1 MIVQGAAQ
9 GKLPIGWVETEDWK
23 NPATGE
29 RTRKWQGPAATLE
42 NAYDEVKKILV
53 DTSGAAI
60 AYAPTVSVAG
70 VLAEVAVVIPPGGG
84 DAVMLAGDIA
94 PPSFSIVPVEY
105 DIPVEQRY
113 VADEDSAANLAY
125 LPALDAA
132 LKSADPDE
140 FRSWWDAATPD
151 QRRVAYWRMMGV
163 RTYKS
168 NAYTVSC
175 TRYLPRTQNAQA
187 TIYSQVNKVLTWMQL
202 RSLSYV
208 FRAGIAEPKA
218 LKPDGTLA
226 SLLWLVRPPR
236 VTLKSKWLEVSQNFI
251 GAFRWPK
258 DFYSGGKWESNTGDL
273 DGGSG
278 DAGGGDSSGGSTGGD
293 TGGGDTGGGSG
304 GGNA

>member
-9 GKLPIGWVETEDWK
+9 GTLPVGWVETEDWD

-29 RTRKWQGPAATLE
+29 RTRKWQGPSVTLDT
-42 NAYDEVKKILV
+42 AYDEVKKILV

-70 VLAEVAVVIPPGGG
+70 VLAEVAVVIPAAGG
-84 DAVMLAGDIA
+84 DAVMIAGDIA

-113 VADEDSAANLAY
+113 VGDTDSAANLAY

-140 FRSWWDAATPD
+140 FRSWWGAATPD

-175 TRYLPRTQNAQA
+175 TRYLPRTQKAQSE
-187 TIYSQVNKVLTWMQL
+187 IYSQVNKVLTWAEL

-208 FRAGIAEPKA
+208 FRSGIAEPKA

-236 VTLKSKWLEVSQNFI
+236 VTLKAKWLEVSQNFI
-251 GAFRWPK
+251 GAFRWPA
-258 DFYSGGKWESNTGDL
+258 DFYPGGNWESNVGPL
-273 DGGSG
+273 DGSTGGGTGG
-278 DAGGGDSSGGSTGGD
+278 DAGGG
-293 TGGGDTGGGSG
+293 
-304 GGNA
+304 NA